1 MTLTEFISKFSAELD
16 ISNEISETTKYK
28 ELENWDSMQALVI
41 IMMVDDIF
49 NVQIGSDD
57 FNKAGEDGT
66 IQVIKDKL
74 SEFKEAETLSDLYF
88 RIEELRKNR

>member
-57 FNKAGEDGT
+57 FNKA
-66 IQVIKDKL
+66 
-74 SEFKEAETLSDLYF
+74 ETLSDLYF